1 MREGVPFSLKSL
13 EDIIS
18 EEKEELLSLIY
29 EEVEYYLN
37 YRVTHDIEVPLVAK
51 LPDKEYGEHEFSFRE
66 IYFMN
71 GFDEYVDEDN
81 IDEVLNKAVEEI
93 KNRYKKTKIK
103 IV

>member
-1 MREGVPFSLKSL
+1 MREGAPFSLKSL

-18 EEKEELLSLIY
+18 EEKEEYLSLIY
-29 EEVEYYLN
+29 EKVEQYLN
-37 YRVTHDIEVPLVAK
+37 YRVTHDIEVQLVAK

-93 KNRYKKTKIK
+93 KTDIRRPR
-103 IV
+103 